1 MSTKAM
7 ISIWFFV
14 GCLLAIYGVLILL
27 AGFQDSAVNDPNV
40 AMRNLH
46 LQIWWGFGLL
56 GMGLAYGV
64 HFRPRR
70 PK

>member
-27 AGFQDSAVNDPNV
+27 AGLQDTVSDVPKV

-56 GMGLAYGV
+56 GIGLAYGV

>member
-1 MSTKAM
+1 M

-27 AGFQDSAVNDPNV
+27 AGFQDTASDDPNLV
-40 AMRNLH
+40 MRNLH

-56 GMGLAYGV
+56 GIGLAYGV
-64 HFRPRR
+64 HFRSRR

>member
-14 GCLLAIYGVLILL
+14 GCLLTIYGALILV
-27 AGFQDSAVNDPNV
+27 AGFDDRAFDGPNV
-40 AMRNLH
+40 AMQHLH

-56 GMGLAYGV
+56 AIGLAYGIR
-64 HFRPRR
+64 FRPRG
-70 PK
+70 PS